1 MQSSAKS
8 SGGINAAAPQGAAV
22 FLRLQNSVYPD
33 KQINMT
39 VIQTLNAAGRP
50 LVSVEFFP
58 PKTGAAQNTFNKGA
72 GELTGLNPDFVSV
85 TCGAGGSATG
95 ATLEISK
102 QLRDLGYSAVM
113 PHCTCVGVSRQ
124 ELARSTDEIIAQG
137 FQNIMALRGDPPRG
151 EKFFKPAAGGFRYAA
166 ELVAFLRERHPQ
178 LCIGVAGYP
187 EKHPEASGLE
197 QDIRHLKEKVGAGA
211 DFITTQL
218 FLHNH
223 VYFEFVEK
231 CRAAGITV
239 PIMPGLLPV
248 ISLEQITRMRG
259 FCEFHVPDELLRDLE
274 AAQNDPVRM
283 ERIGLYWAIE
293 QIAELIE
300 GGAPGIHLYLLN
312 RAKTAFYPELFAC
325 LSRVR
330 GR

>member
-1 MQSSAKS
+1 
-8 SGGINAAAPQGAAV
+8 
-22 FLRLQNSVYPD
+22 
-33 KQINMT
+33 MT
-39 VIQTLNAAGRP
+39 VIQQLKNARHP
-50 LVSVEFFP
+50 LISVEFFP
-58 PKTGAAQNTFNKGA
+58 PKNEAAQTVFNKGA
-72 GELTGLNPDFVSV
+72 VELTGLNPDFASV
-85 TCGAGGSATG
+85 TCGAGGSAAG
-95 ATLEISK
+95 PTLEISK
-102 QLRDLGYSAVM
+102 QLRGLGYSAVM
-113 PHCTCVGVSRQ
+113 PHCTCVGVSRG
-124 ELARSTDEIIAQG
+124 ELARSTDEIVAQG

-151 EKFFKPAAGGFRYAA
+151 EKLFKPAADGFRYAA

-187 EKHPEASGLE
+187 EKHPESPSLE
-197 QDIRHLKEKVGAGA
+197 EDIRCLKAKVDAGA

-231 CRAAGITV
+231 CRSAGITV
-239 PIMPGLLPV
+239 PVVPGLLPV
-248 ISLEQITRMRG
+248 ISLEQITRMQT
-259 FCEFHVPDELLRDLE
+259 FCEFHVPDKLLRSLE
-274 AAQNDPVRM
+274 AAQNDPVKM

-293 QIAELIE
+293 QISELVE
-300 GGAPGIHLYLLN
+300 SGAPGIHLYLLN